1 MRRESLILIPVVH
14 PRSHRDRTASAIL
27 DAAALVFFRQGTA
40 ASMDDVADAAGVGR
54 ATLYRYFPNR
64 EALLHALVED
74 AIEEMALR
82 LNEAEIDR
90 VPVAEGVART
100 ARALVAASSK
110 YAFLSQETKYIAAG
124 VEAGKVDQCL
134 GTPLRTLL
142 GRGIHDGT
150 LRSDWSEIE
159 ISRLFGGLLHAAVEM
174 TQDGISVERAA
185 AMVST
190 VFLEGVSTPDAVH
203 HER

>member
-1 MRRESLILIPVVH
+1 
-14 PRSHRDRTASAIL
+14 
-27 DAAALVFFRQGTA
+27 
-40 ASMDDVADAAGVGR
+40 MDDVADAAGVGR

-82 LNEAEIDR
+82 LDEAEIDR

-110 YAFLSQETKYIAAG
+110 YSFLSQETKHIAAG
-124 VEAGKVDQCL
+124 VEASKVDECL

-142 GRGIHDGT
+142 KRGIDDGT

-159 ISRLFGGLLHAAVEM
+159 ISRLFGGLLQAAVEL
-174 TQDGISVERAA
+174 TQDGIGVERAA

-190 VFLEGVSTPDAVH
+190 VFLQGVSKLDAVQ
-203 HER
+203 RGP